1 MLNPYFQQG
10 ARSEQNLIQD
20 LINEQLRMYG
30 VEVHYLPRKYL
41 TEKTIIREVIQSKF
55 DDAYPIEAYIDN
67 FEGYNDN
74 TTILSKFGIQQEQ
87 ELNLVISKERFEN
100 YISPLIKNEENVKLS
115 TRPKEGDLIYFPLGD
130 RLFEIKFVEHEKPFY
145 QLQKNYVYELR
156 CELFRYGDEVIDT
169 GIEDI
174 DDILTGGESD
184 GLNEDGIST
193 IIGST
198 QRLTLVGA
206 ASTATGTA
214 GILNGAIRFIRL
226 TNRGGGYLSP
236 PRVAISSAPT
246 NGVTGIATAIMIG
259 GINVCNQSAN
269 PGARSVQQVQILNS
283 GSGYTNPPGVRFI
296 SNSGAGAGATVGIST
311 TGGVGIVTLTSG
323 GSGYTT
329 APTVT
334 FTPPKHV
341 GANATATLDSPIV
354 GGGVSVVS
362 ATVSVGASEFL
373 FPGGTTGGVFYKTAP
388 LVVFSLPTGT
398 GNAAQ
403 ATATLDQ
410 LSQTGGTV
418 ETLAITTGGKFY
430 TSAPSVF
437 IAHPGFSFASATIGI
452 AGSSVNPSSVAFSTT
467 GRAYTTAPTVA
478 ISTSGVMDAPTQVAV
493 GIATIH
499 PITGIITSVGFNSTT
514 DPWCVGTGATIG
526 LGYTVAPSI
535 SFSGNPSPVQAT
547 ATVTV
552 SVAGT
557 VNTISIGNSGFGYLT
572 TPTVTIAGS
581 GGADEQFRALG
592 IATIRSTSVKTEGT
606 VGIGSSVITGITTT
620 NIVVGDRVRM
630 SVGYN
635 KPYNFIPADIFVQSI
650 GSNSLTMSES
660 ATNVGIA
667 TSVFEFGRENCGI
680 VTGIAVTFGGGGY
693 LSAPTITISNEVSE
707 KNYIEQISGITT
719 ATGIAT
725 VSTAGTISHVNILD
739 AGYGYI
745 IEPEITISDAE
756 GSGSGN
762 FVFNETVTGSVSAST
777 ATVRVW
783 NSDDS
788 VLEVASVTG
797 EFIPGETII
806 GSTSGAS
813 HELRSLN
820 INPTDDGF
828 ADNINIE
835 IEADSIIDFSEQNPF
850 GIP

>member
-41 TEKTIIREVIQSKF
+41 TENTIIREVIQSKF

-100 YISPLIKNEENVKLS
+100 YISPLMKNEENVKLS

-206 ASTATGTA
+206 AATATGTA

-329 APTVT
+329 APTIT
-334 FTPPKHV
+334 ISGPKHV
-341 GANATATLDSPIV
+341 GANATATLDSPVV

-362 ATVSVGASEFL
+362 ATVSIGTSEFL
-373 FPGGTTGGVFYKTAP
+373 FPGGTTGGVFYKSAP

-398 GNAAQ
+398 GNAAE

-410 LSQTGGTV
+410 LAQTGGTV

-430 TSAPSVF
+430 TSAPTVIIS
-437 IAHPGFSFASATIGI
+437 HPGTSVAAATIGI

-499 PITGIITSVGFNSTT
+499 SITGIVTAVGFNSTT

-592 IATIRSTSVKTEGT
+592 IATIRSTSVKTGGT

-620 NIVVGDRVRM
+620 NIIVGDRVRL
-630 SVGYN
+630 SIGYN

-693 LSAPTITISNEVSE
+693 LAAPTITISNEVSE
-707 KNYIEQISGITT
+707 KNYIEQIAGITT

-788 VLEVASVTG
+788 LLEVASVTG
-797 EFIPGETII
+797 EFIPGETIT

-835 IEADSIIDFSEQNPF
+835 TEADSIIDFSEQNPF
-850 GIP
+850 GMP